1 MRKYMLFGAMALACA
16 GAQAQF
22 SAEPGYTGTT
32 TKSMDEGDSL
42 KAPAAAIRGIVGN
55 ESSPKLSLEGMLAT
69 GLGDW
74 TPTVTGA
81 SVAGLKLKIANFIGM
96 YIKPTLKLND
106 SVEVFARF
114 GAVESKLKASSGVE
128 SASEKHSSPSYG
140 AGLSY
145 SIHPSYSIGADFMQH
160 LSKDGTKVNGWSVGV
175 GFRF

>member
-1 MRKYMLFGAMALACA
+1 MRRYMLAGAMALACA

-22 SAEPGYTGTT
+22 SAKPGYTGTSIKAT
-32 TKSMDEGDSL
+32 DEGDAL
-42 KAPAAAIRGIVGN
+42 KASLAAIRGIVSYELYPN
-55 ESSPKLSLEGMLAT
+55 LSLEGTLPT
-69 GLGDW
+69 GLGDSAL
-74 TPTVTGA
+74 TVNGA

-96 YIKPTLKLND
+96 YIKPKIKLND

-114 GAVESKLKASSGVE
+114 GFAESKLKSSSGVE

-145 SIHPSYSIGADFMQH
+145 SIRPNYSIGADYMQH
-160 LSKDGTKVNGWSVGV
+160 LSKDGAKVNGWSVGV

>member
-1 MRKYMLFGAMALACA
+1 MRKYLLIGAMALACA

-22 SAEPGYTGTT
+22 TAEPGYTGTT
-32 TKSMDEGDSL
+32 TKATDDDDSL
-42 KAPAAAIRGIVGN
+42 KAPAAAIRGIVSN
-55 ESSPKLSLEGMLAT
+55 ESYPKLSLEGMLAT
-69 GLGDW
+69 GLGDS
-74 TPTVTGA
+74 TLTVNGV
-81 SVAGLKLKIANFIGM
+81 SIAGLKLKIANFIGM
-96 YIKPTLKLND
+96 YIKPKIKLND

-145 SIHPSYSIGADFMQH
+145 SIHPSYSVGADFMQY
-160 LSKDGTKVNGWSVGV
+160 LNKDGTKINGWSVGV

>member
-1 MRKYMLFGAMALACA
+1 
-16 GAQAQF
+16 
-22 SAEPGYTGTT
+22 
-32 TKSMDEGDSL
+32 
-42 KAPAAAIRGIVGN
+42 
-55 ESSPKLSLEGMLAT
+55 
-69 GLGDW
+69 
-74 TPTVTGA
+74 
-81 SVAGLKLKIANFIGM
+81 M
-96 YIKPTLKLND
+96 YIKPKLKLND